1 MRPSLPVIC
10 FYCILI
16 EQNSALH
23 RKTRPGLFM
32 AAENVVSRSKAFGS
46 ADARASPESGSV

>member
-10 FYCILI
+10 LYCIL

-32 AAENVVSRSKAFGS
+32 ATENVVSRSKAFGS